1 MQFGKFGRYELCIG
15 EYMSF
20 FVQMFKILNWK
31 CTYQW
36 SRGYRGTQRV
46 LNKVQSTVRW
56 HPKPPKIIE
65 VNKVYTLICCT
76 AWVLILYF
84 SLLMTSK
91 KIWALCYLDNVTKY
105 IHSSSNSKC
114 ISTCLVLFWWQ
125 DFCAWM
131 TLPTVYLCYIV
142 IPDCGHDKID
152 TCQFVEN
159 ITNINLLPFPKP

>member
-1 MQFGKFGRYELCIG
+1 MEFHDWALGIGKVFGQE
-15 EYMSF
+15 
-20 FVQMFKILNWK
+20 
-31 CTYQW
+31 
-36 SRGYRGTQRV
+36 
-46 LNKVQSTVRW
+46 STVVKW
-56 HPKPPKIIE
+56 NYQILSLHLVTVCQKVPILDFQSEFSMSKIIE

-105 IHSSSNSKC
+105 IHSSSSSKC
-114 ISTCLVLFWWQ
+114 ISTCLVPFWWQ
-125 DFCAWM
+125 DFCVWM

>member
-1 MQFGKFGRYELCIG
+1 MSYALVNICQFLSKFSKFWIQNAHTSDPEAIG
-15 EYMSF
+15 
-20 FVQMFKILNWK
+20 
-31 CTYQW
+31 
-36 SRGYRGTQRV
+36 GTQRV

-56 HPKPPKIIE
+56 RPKPPKIIK
-65 VNKVYTLICCT
+65 VNKVYSLICCT

-105 IHSSSNSKC
+105 IHSSSSSKC

-142 IPDCGHDKID
+142 IPDCGQNKID
-152 TCQFVEN
+152 TS
-159 ITNINLLPFPKP
+159 INNSNFC